1 MDLTEDDVD
10 DMEEILN
17 EMKRGT
23 LIDILPRQI
32 DGNVAIG
39 LSVAVDSLR
48 EGEYEIA
55 IRSLEVTVEKLKEE
69 RRDDE

>member
-1 MDLTEDDVD
+1 MEMTEDDVN

-17 EMKRGT
+17 EMSRGT

-55 IRSLEVTVEKLKEE
+55 IRSLEVSLEKLKEE
-69 RRDDE
+69 HRDDS